1 MEGAQAFKSPVAA
14 VSLHEE
20 RTSHE
25 DDNDYLSAGEDHDDD
40 RSEAVSLHDDTSS
53 PVATPIISS
62 EDEDKSA
69 AAAVSKA
76 EDVAHPAEVLV
87 QPSKDVHEESSF
99 EDKAS
104 PAEVL
109 AKPPSK
115 DDGVESSSFEDR
127 ASPPKVLAKPS
138 KDDHVESS
146 SFEDRASPPKV
157 LAKPS
162 KDDHDESSSL
172 ENRPSPAVALMS
184 SEHENESATA
194 AKESSSNTNIEFY
207 SEQLASP
214 SQGGARETEAPPP
227 PQSLGMAAD
236 SILMVAE
243 GGDPHGGGVNNY
255 GVTSLAK
262 SKSLGVSEARGAQ
275 DGEKSEMKIVA
286 RPSADDDFTP
296 AVSSPF
302 HRRCVSVDLV
312 AKVPANYSPSPS
324 PSPKPL
330 DSSQKLN
337 KVQIDTAAPIKSVK
351 AAVSKFGGIV
361 DWKAH
366 RVHTVEV

>member
-1 MEGAQAFKSPVAA
+1 MEGAQAFKSPAAA

-40 RSEAVSLHDDTSS
+40 RSEAVSLHDDTAS
-53 PVATPIISS
+53 PVVTPINISS

-69 AAAVSKA
+69 AAAAVSTA
-76 EDVAHPAEVLV
+76 EDVAPPAEVLV
-87 QPSKDVHEESSF
+87 EPSKDVREESSL
-99 EDKAS
+99 EDRAS

-115 DDGVESSSFEDR
+115 DDDVESS
-127 ASPPKVLAKPS
+127 SPPKVLAKPS
-138 KDDHVESS
+138 KDDHE
-146 SFEDRASPPKV
+146 
-157 LAKPS
+157 
-162 KDDHDESSSL
+162 ESSSL
-172 ENRPSPAVALMS
+172 ETRASPAVAHMS
-184 SEHENESATA
+184 SEHENGSATA
-194 AKESSSNTNIEFY
+194 AKESSDSNSDSKGGGFH
-207 SEQLASP
+207 SEQLVSP
-214 SQGGARETEAPPP
+214 SQGVAREAEALPP
-227 PQSLGMAAD
+227 PQSLGMPAD

-243 GGDPHGGGVNNY
+243 NGEPHGGAANNH
-255 GVTSLAK
+255 GFSSLAK
-262 SKSLGVSEARGAQ
+262 SKSLGVSDARGAQ
-275 DGEKSEMKIVA
+275 DGGDEKSEMKIVA

-296 AVSSPF
+296 AVSSPL

-324 PSPKPL
+324 PSPL
-330 DSSQKLN
+330 DPSQKLN